1 MMKVVEVEAGAVEAV
16 NVVEPLTLA
25 AVVEEVQAK
34 RVQGYPELASAVGNV
49 VEVGEAWRR

>member
-1 MMKVVEVEAGAVEAV
+1 MKVVEVEAGAVEAV